1 MFGFKHED
9 LAVYESSPGHC
20 VDEVST
26 NPRPSYQS
34 RSLNDLFCSQ
44 QKKIILLKVLTWHSG
59 PQRTMASKCQI

>member
-44 QKKIILLKVLTWHSG
+44 QKKIILLKVLT
-59 PQRTMASKCQI
+59 